1 MSYMMLKMTLLSI
14 ALTYYQPGFAD
25 VTQPGGRQEIQSIQQ
40 EWARLNYMDDF
51 RNANYRELQALAKR
65 ANHFSH
71 NHPDSAEALAWDA
84 IVLSTLADK
93 KGGIGAL
100 SLVKEAK
107 IKLEKAE
114 KINGKAL
121 DGSIYASLGTLYSK
135 VPGWPI
141 GFGNDSTA
149 RRYFE
154 KALSVNPDSL
164 ENNYFY
170 AEFLADNDRL
180 DEALQHLEKAL
191 KAPTMINRPIA
202 DQGRRQQAAALHQQ
216 LIEDKAI

>member
-1 MSYMMLKMTLLSI
+1 MILKMTLLSI

-25 VTQPGGRQEIQSIQQ
+25 VTQPGGRQELQSIQK
-40 EWARLNYMDDF
+40 EWARLNYMKDF
-51 RNANYRELQALAKR
+51 RNTNYRELQALAKR

-71 NHPDSAEALAWDA
+71 DFPDSAEALAWDA
-84 IVLSTLADK
+84 IVLSTLANR

-100 SLVKEAK
+100 SLVNEAK
-107 IKLEKAE
+107 LKLEKAE

-141 GFGNDSTA
+141 GFGNDKTA

-154 KALSVNPDSL
+154 KALAVNPNSL
-164 ENNYFY
+164 ENNYFF
-170 AEFLADNDRL
+170 AEFLADNDQL
-180 DEALQHLEKAL
+180 DEALKHIDKAL
-191 KAPTMINRPIA
+191 NAPVMTSRPLA
-202 DQGRRQQAAALHQQ
+202 DEGRRQQAASLRQK
-216 LIEDKAI
+216 LIEDKAS